1 MTNSKKLFESFK
13 NSKYRSLKHTNYFE
27 IYDQIFKNFINKKI
41 VFVEVGVS
49 NGGSLFMWR
58 DYLGLEARIIGIDF
72 NPTARKWEKYGF
84 DIFIGNQSDP
94 EFWKS
99 FYEKVGSIDILVDD
113 GGHTNEQQIQTI
125 DNSYKFIN
133 NGGVI
138 VVEDVHASYL
148 KEFGNPSSYSFIN
161 FCFSIVNKINN
172 RSLGKNYIN
181 NYQNRI
187 HKIDFYESLVTLH
200 VDDGKCKKNQAI
212 DNEGIVLNSEDF
224 RLKDIKIFS
233 IIDNY
238 KVHLRSFIS
247 NKMYNFFKK
256 KYVLLKFMILI
267 FKKKK
272 YKKFFY

>member
-58 DYLGLEARIIGIDF
+58 DYLGSEARIIGIDF

-94 EFWKS
+94 EFWKF

-172 RSLGKNYIN
+172 RSLGKKYIK

-187 HKIDFYESLVTLH
+187 HKIDFYESLVTFY
-200 VDDGKCKKNQAI
+200 VDDKKCKKNQAI
-212 DNEGIVLNSEDF
+212 DNGGIVLNSEDF

-247 NKMYNFFKK
+247 NKIYIFLKK
-256 KYVLLKFMILI
+256 KYVLLKFMILKL
-267 FKKKK
+267 KKKK
-272 YKKFFY
+272 YKKYFY

>member
-58 DYLGLEARIIGIDF
+58 DYLGSEARIVGIDF

-94 EFWKS
+94 EFWKF

-172 RSLGKNYIN
+172 RSLGKKYIN

-187 HKIDFYESLVTLH
+187 HKIDFYESLVTFH
-200 VDDGKCKKNQAI
+200 VDDKKCKKNQAI
-212 DNEGIVLNSEDF
+212 DNGGIVLNSEDF

-247 NKMYNFFKK
+247 NKIYIFLKK
-256 KYVLLKFMILI
+256 KYVLLKFMILKL
-267 FKKKK
+267 KKKK
-272 YKKFFY
+272 YKKYFY